1 MVGRDLHELRERIE
15 ALAVSAGRFEVV
27 CARTGEQ
34 PFPVAD
40 ARFPDRESAAEAATL
55 AGRYRAAL
63 RRYDERLPP
72 LDLVACEAL
81 PDDPP
86 RPHATAMVEFCH
98 DLAGATFEALSAQ
111 GFDAVERTVM
121 DRYLDAAETVGRD
134 ELCCSLLRTAAAE
147 LAERLAP
154 TEQALVLSDAA
165 GRLSAP
171 AAVSPDPVDGVLLRL
186 RSLRLLDDFETHDYL
201 DGDDAARRATVVL
214 DGYVLAAGDSD
225 GCPTLPLSLG
235 LLRAGARPA
244 ITRATRED
252 DRWELGLALDA
263 PHPAGLCRASV
274 G

>member
-15 ALAVSAGRFEVV
+15 SLAAPSGRFEVV

-40 ARFPDRESAAEAATL
+40 QRFPDRESAAEAAAL
-55 AGRYRAAL
+55 AGQYRAAL

-72 LDLVACEAL
+72 FDLVACEAL

-165 GRLSAP
+165 GRLSTP
-171 AAVSPDPVDGVLLRL
+171 AAVSPDPIDGVLLRF
-186 RSLRLLDDFETHDYL
+186 RSLRLLDGFESHDYL
-201 DGDDAARRATVVL
+201 GGDDARRATVVL
-214 DGYVLAAGDSD
+214 DGYALAGGDTG

-244 ITRATRED
+244 VTRATRED
-252 DRWELGLALDA
+252 GRWELGLALDA
-263 PHPAGLCRASV
+263 PHPAGLCHAPV
-274 G
+274 

>member
-15 ALAVSAGRFEVV
+15 ALAAPDGRFEVV

-40 ARFPDRESAAEAATL
+40 RRFPDREAAAEAAGL

-86 RPHATAMVEFCH
+86 RPRATAMVEFCH

-147 LAERLAP
+147 LAEQLSP

-165 GRLSAP
+165 GRLSTP
-171 AAVSPDPVDGVLLRL
+171 ATVAPDPVDGVLLRL
-186 RSLRLLDDFETHDYL
+186 RTLRLLEGFETHDHL
-201 DGDDAARRATVVL
+201 DGGRHATVVL
-214 DGYVLAAGDSD
+214 DGYALTADGRGPD

-235 LLRAGARPA
+235 LLRAGTRPA
-244 ITRATRED
+244 VTRATREG

-263 PHPAGLCRASV
+263 AYPEGLCRAPV

>member
-15 ALAVSAGRFEVV
+15 ALAVSTGRFEVV

-40 ARFPDRESAAEAATL
+40 ARFPDRESAAEAAAL

-147 LAERLAP
+147 LAERLSP

-171 AAVSPDPVDGVLLRL
+171 STVSPDPVDGVLLRL
-186 RSLRLLDDFETHDYL
+186 RTLRLVEDFETHDYL
-201 DGDDAARRATVVL
+201 DDDARRATVVL
-214 DGYVLAAGDSD
+214 DGYALAADGRDPD

-235 LLRAGARPA
+235 LLRAGRRPA
-244 ITRATRED
+244 VTRAVRD
-252 DRWELGLALDA
+252 GDRWELGLTLDA
-263 PHPAGLCRASV
+263 TRPEGLCRAPV

>member
-40 ARFPDRESAAEAATL
+40 ARFPDRESAAEAAAL

-171 AAVSPDPVDGVLLRL
+171 ATVSPDPVDGVLLRL
-186 RSLRLLDDFETHDYL
+186 RTLRLVEDFETHDYL
-201 DGDDAARRATVVL
+201 DGDARRATVVL
-214 DGYVLAAGDSD
+214 DGYVLAGGDSG

-235 LLRAGARPA
+235 LLRAGRRPA
-244 ITRATRED
+244 VTRAARD
-252 DRWELGLALDA
+252 GDRWELGLTLDA
-263 PHPAGLCRASV
+263 TRPEGLCRAPV